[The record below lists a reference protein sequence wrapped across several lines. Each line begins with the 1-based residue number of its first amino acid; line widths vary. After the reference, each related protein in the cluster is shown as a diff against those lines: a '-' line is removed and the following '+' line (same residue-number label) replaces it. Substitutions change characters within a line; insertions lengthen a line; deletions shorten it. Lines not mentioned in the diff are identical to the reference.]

1 MNKKIY
7 LETSFISYLL
17 SKPNRDLIITAHQ
30 QITREWWG
38 KRKNEFSLFISQL
51 VYEECIRGDA
61 GAASERLKII
71 ERIPLL
77 ELNKSAISLAKHLV
91 NKGNIPEKSV
101 EDALHI
107 AVATVHG
114 MDYLL
119 TWNCKHIANASNRRI
134 IETRCN
140 EFGYEV
146 PTICTPEELMEK

>member
-38 KRKNEFSLFISQL
+38 KRKNKFSLFISQL
-51 VYEECIRGDA
+51 VYEECSRGDTD
-61 GAASERLKII
+61 AASERLKII

-91 NKGNIPEKSV
+91 NKGTILEK
-101 EDALHI
+101 
-107 AVATVHG
+107 
-114 MDYLL
+114 
-119 TWNCKHIANASNRRI
+119 
-134 IETRCN
+134 
-140 EFGYEV
+140 
-146 PTICTPEELMEK
+146 